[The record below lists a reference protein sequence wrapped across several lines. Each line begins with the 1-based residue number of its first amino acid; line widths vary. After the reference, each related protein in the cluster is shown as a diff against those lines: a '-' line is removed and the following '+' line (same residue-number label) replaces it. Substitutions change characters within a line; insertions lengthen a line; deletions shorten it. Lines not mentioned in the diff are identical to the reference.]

1 MMLTLFTTQKKM
13 NVMNEIAIN
22 YYDIPGMLLIIIGMS
37 VLLTLLILDDGVD
50 TKYFKN
56 SNNRYKYPKK

>member
-1 MMLTLFTTQKKM
+1 
-13 NVMNEIAIN
+13 MNEIAIN

-50 TKYFKN
+50 KKYFKN

>member
-1 MMLTLFTTQKKM
+1 
-13 NVMNEIAIN
+13 MNEIAIN